1 MELTNKNLPEEISS
15 MINFEVEQEPYILT
29 PDEERIAIANEILSI
44 QRYATWKMKGLAFTD
59 IQIAQKISEIDWD
72 AEINRDEILQR
83 CNSNKQYG
91 IWQQQQRENE
101 KKQAIEKEQKLKEL
115 YTPKNLFRLMQ
126 WTSENEFGKRLIVHD
141 DNKKLIK
148 AICYFVSRDEKFET
162 ELGYSLNKGIVIRG
176 ISGLGKTHIVQCIR
190 KNELNPILILSML
203 DITGDI
209 KANGEYEI
217 SLDGNKIIYL
227 DDVGTEEPTVNHFG
241 TKISFFKNF
250 IESYYLRNKIYNNL
264 MFSTN
269 NSFAEIEE
277 KYGFRVRSRMKDMFN
292 IIDVTGKDMRG

>member
-29 PDEERIAIANEILSI
+29 PDEERIAIANEILSL
-44 QRYATWKMKGLAFTD
+44 QQYATWKMKGLAFTD

-148 AICYFVSRDEKFET
+148 SLCYFVSRDEKFET

>member
-29 PDEERIAIANEILSI
+29 PDEERIAIANEILSL

-148 AICYFVSRDEKFET
+148 SLCYFVSRDEKFET

>member
-29 PDEERIAIANEILSI
+29 PDEERIAIANEILSL
-44 QRYATWKMKGLAFTD
+44 QQYATWKMKGLAFTD

-115 YTPKNLFRLMQ
+115 YTPKKLFRLMQ

-148 AICYFVSRDEKFET
+148 SLCYFVSRDEKFET